1 MDKEKN
7 FQIIITK
14 TRVTLLI
21 AGLVYFAVVIYLR
34 LTSMISENIYAV
46 ALFGGVGFGILI
58 SILIRRKEEKRN
70 KIKQTSQRNTTI

>member
-34 LTSMISENIYAV
+34 LTSMISAV
-46 ALFGGVGFGILI
+46 L
-58 SILIRRKEEKRN
+58 N
-70 KIKQTSQRNTTI
+70 D

>member
-46 ALFGGVGFGILI
+46 ALFGGAGFGILI
-58 SILIRRKEEKRN
+58 SILIRRQEEKRN
-70 KIKQTSQRNTTI
+70 KIKQ

>member
-46 ALFGGVGFGILI
+46 ALFGGVDFWYTDIHI
-58 SILIRRKEEKRN
+58 DTAARRKK
-70 KIKQTSQRNTTI
+70 K